1 MQSAAI
7 PLTLLTGFLGS
18 GKTTLLNRLL
28 PQPALG
34 RCAVVINELGAIGL
48 DHLFVSTSRDETIAL
63 LENGCLCCGVRD
75 ELAATV
81 ADLLER
87 RARGEIPA
95 FERILIETTGLARP
109 GPVISLLL
117 GDPALE
123 GRLQLDGIVTTVDAK
138 HGAAQLA
145 RHEESR
151 QQVAVA
157 DRLLLTKAE
166 LVDAPALAELEA
178 ALEALNP
185 GATRIPVRNG
195 EIEAQQLL
203 DILTPRALRPWL
215 RAEPSP
221 RKLLMR
227 GAAASRAAHP
237 DIDSFCLTYSQALP
251 MQPFET
257 ALTVLLGYHGERILR
272 VKGIGNFIGE
282 SRPVVFH
289 GVQQLLHEPIRLE
302 AWPDDDHT
310 TRLVF
315 IVQGLARSVI
325 EETIAHFLREAGVNE
340 LAEDDAA
347 LSDGPPLAAMDRA
360 SGYRLG

>member
-81 ADLLER
+81 TDLLQR
-87 RARGEIPA
+87 RMRGEIPA

-166 LVDAPALAELEA
+166 LVDAPALADLEA

-185 GATRIPVRNG
+185 GAPRIPVHNG
-195 EIEAQQLL
+195 EIDAQQLL

-215 RAEPSP
+215 RVESSPAP
-221 RKLLMR
+221 RKSLMR
-227 GAAASRAAHP
+227 GATASRVAHP

-251 MQPFET
+251 MQAFET

-289 GVQQLLHEPIRLE
+289 GVQQLLHEPLRLE

-325 EETIAHFLREAGVNE
+325 EETITHFLREAGVE
-340 LAEDDAA
+340 AA
-347 LSDGPPLAAMDRA
+347 A
-360 SGYRLG
+360 SC

>member
-81 ADLLER
+81 TDLLQR
-87 RARGEIPA
+87 RTRGEIPA

-166 LVDAPALAELEA
+166 LVDAPALADLEA

-185 GATRIPVRNG
+185 GAPRIPVRNG
-195 EIEAQQLL
+195 EIDAQQLL

-215 RAEPSP
+215 RAEACAAQVADAWRDGVTRGPSGH
-221 RKLLMR
+221 RQLLPDLLAGIADAGIR
-227 GAAASRAAHP
+227 NRVDRAARLSRRTHP
-237 DIDSFCLTYSQALP
+237 
-251 MQPFET
+251 
-257 ALTVLLGYHGERILR
+257 
-272 VKGIGNFIGE
+272 
-282 SRPVVFH
+282 
-289 GVQQLLHEPIRLE
+289 
-302 AWPDDDHT
+302 
-310 TRLVF
+310 
-315 IVQGLARSVI
+315 
-325 EETIAHFLREAGVNE
+325 AG
-340 LAEDDAA
+340 
-347 LSDGPPLAAMDRA
+347 
-360 SGYRLG
+360 

>member
-1 MQSAAI
+1 MTQSHLAHAAPI
-7 PLTLLTGFLGS
+7 PVTLLTGFLGS

-28 PQPALG
+28 PQPVLG

-48 DHLFVSTSRDETIAL
+48 DHLFVSTSRDETVAL

-81 ADLLER
+81 ADLLAR
-87 RARGEIPA
+87 RERGEIPA

-117 GDPALE
+117 GDAALE
-123 GRLQLDGIVTTVDAK
+123 GRVQLDGIVTTVDAK

-166 LVDAPALAELEA
+166 LADAAALAELSA
-178 ALEALNP
+178 TLDTLNP
-185 GATRIPVRNG
+185 TATRISVRNG
-195 EIEAQQLL
+195 ELDASQLL
-203 DILTPRALRPWL
+203 GILTPRTVRPWL
-215 RAEPSP
+215 RAAPMRRAS
-221 RKLLMR
+221 LMS
-227 GAAASRAAHP
+227 GTATASAAHP
-237 DIDSFCLTYSQALP
+237 DIDRFCLTYAQPLP
-251 MQPFET
+251 MQAFET

-282 SRPVVFH
+282 ARPIVFH
-289 GVQQLLHEPIRLE
+289 GVQQLLHEPLRLD
-302 AWPDDDHT
+302 AWPDDDRT

-315 IVQGLARSVI
+315 IVQGLARAVI
-325 EETIAHFLREAGVNE
+325 EDTIAHFLREADVT
-340 LAEDDAA
+340 A
-347 LSDGPPLAAMDRA
+347 PR
-360 SGYRLG
+360 

>member
-1 MQSAAI
+1 MPENAITQAAPAATI
-7 PLTLLTGFLGS
+7 AVTLLTGFLGS

-34 RCAVVINELGAIGL
+34 RCAVIINELGAIGL
-48 DHLFVSTSRDETIAL
+48 DHLFVSTSRDETVAL

-81 ADLLER
+81 AELLAR
-87 RARGEIPA
+87 RERGEIPA

-117 GDPALE
+117 GDAALE

-138 HGAAQLA
+138 HGAAQFA

-166 LVDAPALAELEA
+166 LVDDDALAELMA
-178 ALEALNP
+178 TLETLNP
-185 GATRIPVRNG
+185 TATRIPVRNG
-195 EIEAQQLL
+195 EIDARHLL
-203 DILTPRALRPWL
+203 GILTPRTLRPWL
-215 RAEPSP
+215 RAAPSS
-221 RKLLMR
+221 RKSLM
-227 GAAASRAAHP
+227 GGTTASRAAHP
-237 DIDSFCLTYSQALP
+237 DIDSFCLTYAQPLP
-251 MQPFET
+251 MQAFET

-282 SRPVVFH
+282 ARPIVFH
-289 GVQQLLHEPIRLE
+289 GVQQLLHEPLRLD
-302 AWPDDDHT
+302 AWPDDDRT

-315 IVQGLARSVI
+315 IVQGLTRTVI
-325 EETIAHFLREAGVNE
+325 EDTIAHFLREAEACG
-340 LAEDDAA
+340 
-347 LSDGPPLAAMDRA
+347 
-360 SGYRLG
+360 

>member
-1 MQSAAI
+1 TAMTATTQPAPI

-34 RCAVVINELGAIGL
+34 QCAVIINELGAIGL
-48 DHLFVSTSRDETIAL
+48 DHLFVKTSRDETIAL

-75 ELAATV
+75 E
-81 ADLLER
+81 
-87 RARGEIPA
+87 IPA
-95 FERILIETTGLARP
+95 FERLLIETTGLARP

-117 GDPALE
+117 GDAALE
-123 GRLQLDGIVTTVDAK
+123 GRVRLDGIVTTVDAK
-138 HGAAQLA
+138 HGAAQLV

-157 DRLLLTKAE
+157 DRILLTKAE
-166 LVDAPALAELEA
+166 LVDAAALAELEA
-178 ALEALNP
+178 TLETLNP
-185 GATRIPVRNG
+185 GAPRMPVRNG
-195 EIEAQQLL
+195 EIDAAHLL
-203 DILTPRALRPWL
+203 DILTPRELRPWL
-215 RAEPSP
+215 RTEPATP
-221 RKLLMR
+221 RKLMSPVR
-227 GAAASRAAHP
+227 TAAASLASHP
-237 DIDSFCLTYSQALP
+237 DIDSFCLSYAQPLP
-251 MQPFET
+251 MHALET

-289 GVQQLLHEPIRLE
+289 GVQQLLHEPLKLE
-302 AWPDDDHT
+302 QWPDEDRS

-325 EETIAHFLREAGVNE
+325 EETLTHFLREAGCT
-340 LAEDDAA
+340 
-347 LSDGPPLAAMDRA
+347 SC
-360 SGYRLG
+360 

>member
-81 ADLLER
+81 TDLLQR
-87 RARGEIPA
+87 RTRGEIPA

-166 LVDAPALAELEA
+166 LVDAPALADLEA

-185 GATRIPVRNG
+185 GAPRIPVHNG
-195 EIEAQQLL
+195 EIDAQQLL

-215 RAEPSP
+215 RVESSPAP
-221 RKLLMR
+221 RKSLMR
-227 GAAASRAAHP
+227 GATAPRVAHP

-251 MQPFET
+251 MRAFET

-289 GVQQLLHEPIRLE
+289 GVQQLLHEPLRLE

-325 EETIAHFLREAGVNE
+325 EETITHFLREAGVE
-340 LAEDDAA
+340 AA
-347 LSDGPPLAAMDRA
+347 A
-360 SGYRLG
+360 SC